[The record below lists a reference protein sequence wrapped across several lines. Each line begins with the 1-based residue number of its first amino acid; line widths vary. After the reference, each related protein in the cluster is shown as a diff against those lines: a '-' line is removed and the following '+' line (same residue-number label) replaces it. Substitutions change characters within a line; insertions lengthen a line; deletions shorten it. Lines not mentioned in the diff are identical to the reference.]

1 MDFPPLSAIEQVVVT
16 SVLHQLRA
24 GFIES
29 GLLADVQ
36 AAARLNLERMFVN
49 EQIPWAGQC

>member
-1 MDFPPLSAIEQVVVT
+1 MREPLSAIEQVVVT

-24 GFIES
+24 GFIEG
-29 GLLADVQ
+29 GLRADVQ
-36 AAARLNLERMFVN
+36 AVARQNLERMFLH